1 MRVHVQSFPTDPAG
15 PFTREQWNA
24 VFGQNGCHD
33 VSFGCTSDDLRAIES
48 EIEVL
53 LVATRGL
60 RALLPINAPKLKI
73 VSVSSAGVDM
83 LAPFDW
89 LPPEVVLLNN
99 SGTHSVKASEFAL
112 MGLLM
117 LANRIPQFVAAQ
129 RLGQWQPASVRT
141 LANNRLTVVGLGAIG
156 ARCAEIASALGM
168 HVTGVRSRPGAHP
181 ACLEVVGVEQ
191 IDRVLPYSDYLVLS
205 LPGGNSTRHLLDRRR
220 LELLP
225 RGAGIVNVGRGSV
238 LDEDALCDL
247 LDTGK
252 VGGAVLD
259 VFEHE
264 PLSEDSR
271 VWRTPNLVVTPHVSA
286 DDPVS
291 YNTLTLRILFDN
303 LAAFD
308 KGMPMPNQIDTTTG
322 LRQNK

>member
-1 MRVHVQSFPTDPAG
+1 MRVHVQSFQADPAG
-15 PFTREQWNA
+15 LFTREQWND
-24 VFGQNGCHD
+24 VFGQSSGHD

-48 EIEVL
+48 EVEVL
-53 LVATRGL
+53 LIATRGL
-60 RALLPINAPKLKI
+60 RAMLPINAPKLKI

-89 LPPEVVLLNN
+89 LPSGAVLLNN

-117 LANRIPQFVAAQ
+117 LANRMPQFIAAQ
-129 RLGQWQPASVRT
+129 SLGQWQPVSVRT

-156 ARCAEIASALGM
+156 ARCAEVASALGM
-168 HVTGVRSRPGAHP
+168 HVTGVRSRPGTHP
-181 ACLEVVGVEQ
+181 ACVEVVGVDQ
-191 IDRVLPYSDYLVLS
+191 IDRVLSYSDYLVLS
-205 LPGGNSTRHLLDRRR
+205 LPGGDSTRHLLDRRR

-225 RGAGIVNVGRGSV
+225 HGASIVNVGRGSV

-247 LDTGK
+247 LDSGK

-259 VFEHE
+259 VFEYE
-264 PLSEDSR
+264 PLLKDSR

-286 DDPVS
+286 DDPLN
-291 YNTLTLRILFDN
+291 YNLLTLRILFDN
-303 LAAFD
+303 LAAFS
-308 KGMPMPNQIDTTTG
+308 KGLPMPNQIDTTTG
-322 LRQNK
+322 LRQSK